1 MKIIY
6 LLLIF
11 LPVFGLSQ
19 PKNQIRID
27 SLNSLISN
35 AKQDTN
41 KAFLLGKLAFE
52 YLQSDIDRAI
62 EYEEQSLNLAKQL
75 SWKKGMADSYTELG
89 NYYTEQFDNKL
100 AIENY
105 TNAVRLWEQLG
116 NKAALAKTYTNIG
129 IAYQNENNLPNS
141 LEFYFKA
148 LNIAE
153 EIKDF
158 NLVAFEQS
166 NIGSLYQII
175 GDYKK
180 AIQYDS
186 LSMDYFKK
194 TGNQEEV
201 AGNLVGLGNAYKSL
215 GNLDQALDAMLE
227 GLKIYTEMNYPFGKA
242 LSLCNIATVY
252 DAQKNYL
259 KALKFQHQAL
269 NEFTMLH
276 DENGMSTAQLQLG
289 DYYYKIAL
297 EPGYMIQDKL
307 IPTSKNECLHLSI
320 SYLQK
325 AIPVLAKRNSLSDL
339 SVAYKIMADDQ
350 RELKNYE
357 AAIESYLKYNFYKDS
372 VFSIE
377 TAQKIANHETQH
389 EIDLRESKIKLLAKD
404 ITLKDINAQ
413 NQRTTRNALIGGI
426 LALLMISTLLIVY
439 YKRKQQSEKMLA
451 DEKINTLLKDQELQS
466 VSNMLEV
473 QEQERTRIAA
483 DLHDRL
489 GSMLSTVKLYFNS
502 VEEQIDQMKAQ
513 NKEQYSKATSL
524 LDEACDEVRKIS
536 HNLVSGELI
545 KFGIVSALN
554 QLKETINETGKLQIN
569 VLSFGMEHRLDSSI
583 EISLYRV
590 IQEMM
595 NNILKHS
602 KASEVTIQLNKDEN
616 NLNIVVEDNGIGFD
630 HEAALQK
637 NGMGLKSIETRIK
650 QLKGSVSY
658 DTGKGRGT
666 TTIIDIP
673 VE

>member
-1 MKIIY
+1 MKKII

-11 LPVFGLSQ
+11 LPALGLSQ
-19 PKNQIRID
+19 PNNQAKID
-27 SLNSLISN
+27 SLNRVIS
-35 AKQDTN
+35 ASKPDTN
-41 KAFLLGKLAFE
+41 QAILLGKLAFE
-52 YLQSDIDRAI
+52 YLQIDIEQAI
-62 EYEEQSLNLAKQL
+62 KYEEQSLNLFKQL
-75 SWKKGMADSYTELG
+75 KWTRGIADSYTALG
-89 NYYTEQFDNKL
+89 NFYIEKFDTKH

-105 TNAVRLWEQLG
+105 TNAIKLWQQLG
-116 NKAALAKTYTNIG
+116 NKTAMAKAYTNIG

-141 LEFYFKA
+141 LEYYFKG
-148 LNIAE
+148 LQLAE
-153 EIKDF
+153 EIKDS

-186 LSMDYFKK
+186 LSMIYFKK

-201 AGNLVGLGNAYKSL
+201 AGNLVGIGNAYKSL
-215 GNLDQALDAMLE
+215 GNLDQALNAMLE
-227 GLKIYTEMNYPFGKA
+227 GLKIYTEINYPFGKA
-242 LSLCNIATVY
+242 LSLSNIATVY
-252 DAQKNYL
+252 DAQNNYL
-259 KALKFQHQAL
+259 KALKFQYQAM
-269 NEFTMLH
+269 NEFTVLQ
-276 DENGMSTAQLQLG
+276 DENGLSIAQLQLG
-289 DYYYKIAL
+289 DYYNKIAMNP
-297 EPGYMIQDKL
+297 EKIIQDELVPASQKA
-307 IPTSKNECLHLSI
+307 CLLLSLN
-320 SYLQK
+320 YLQK
-325 AIPVLAKRNSLSDL
+325 AIPVLGKRNSLSDL

-350 RELKNYE
+350 RALKNYE
-357 AAIESYLKYNFYKDS
+357 AAIESYLKYSFYKDS

-404 ITLKDINAQ
+404 NKLKDIKAQ

-426 LALLMISTLLIVY
+426 LSLLMISIVLIFY
-439 YKRKQQSEKMLA
+439 YKRKQQSEKQLA
-451 DEKINTLLKDQELQS
+451 DEINTLLKDQELQS
-466 VSNMLEV
+466 VSNMLEG

-502 VEEQIDQMKAQ
+502 VEEQIDQMKAH
-513 NKEQYSKATSL
+513 NKEQYNKATSL

-545 KFGIVSALN
+545 KFGLVSALN
-554 QLKETINETGKLQIN
+554 QLKETINSTGKLNMQ
-569 VLSFGMEHRLDSSI
+569 VLSFGMDERLDRSI

-590 IQEMM
+590 VQELM

-602 KASEVTIQLNKDEN
+602 KASEVTIQLNKVEN

-630 HEAALQK
+630 HDAALQK
-637 NGMGLKSIETRIK
+637 NGMGLRNMETRIK
-650 QLKGSVSY
+650 QLKGSVVF